1 METVSIVILAMCG
14 LLIVRNQMAYNY
26 QEKVLNAVHRRNIVS
41 IDKGERGFPAKV
53 QRRWD
58 EYNKVSYS
66 KMVLVFWRKP
76 SSFYDQDFLQEIG
89 LK

>member
-1 METVSIVILAMCG
+1 MGITSIVILVMCG
-14 LLIVRNQMAYNY
+14 LLVIRNQMTYNY
-26 QEKVLNAVHRRNIVS
+26 QVKVLKSVHLKNLWS